1 MQKQALN
8 SQEKPS
14 SFDLDPP
21 EAVEAALRA
30 AVNQKSLDV
39 RSLDLRGVS
48 TIADYFVIASGTS
61 ERHVKGIA
69 DRIKLELL
77 KENLKPV
84 NVDGYETAEWIVLDY
99 HDFIVHIFFE
109 PTRQV
114 YDFDKLWNKAKV
126 VELPEELEESV
137 RKLRTGSIY

>member
-1 MQKQALN
+1 MQKHTLN

-14 SFDLDPP
+14 SFTLDPP
-21 EAVEAALRA
+21 EAVETALRA

-69 DRIKLELL
+69 DRIVLELS
-77 KENLKPV
+77 KAKLKPA
-84 NVDGYETAEWIVLDY
+84 NVEGYETGEWVVLDFL
-99 HDFIVHIFFE
+99 DFIVHIFFE

-126 VELPEELEESV
+126 VALPDELEEDV